1 MAGIV
6 VGMEVVGERMQ
17 RMGKVEMA
25 GIAVGMEEVGEG
37 MQCMGKV
44 VAGTAVG
51 VVAGE
56 GMQRMGKVVARTAIW
71 MKMNF
76 ILGDH
81 VLFF

>member
-1 MAGIV
+1 MAGTA

-17 RMGKVEMA
+17 CMGKVVA
-25 GIAVGMEEVGEG
+25 GTAVGMEVVGEG

-44 VAGTAVG
+44 VAG
-51 VVAGE
+51 
-56 GMQRMGKVVARTAIW
+56 TAIW